1 MADEEL
7 EIILRA
13 VDDAS
18 STFESV
24 GQSAEDVGSQLQ
36 TAFEEATAEVERL
49 EEALMEAE
57 LNGDDIEADYLADEL
72 AFAREEAEQLESA
85 LEDVNSGNFDEVSSG
100 ADEAANSTQNADQA
114 VQELNNDLGII
125 NASSLFDL
133 ASQMGDMGAS
143 AESMA
148 QEMNEANISIGQLA
162 TNTGIAEPQLVD
174 MINAMTTA
182 DFPREDALAYVEAL
196 NQMGVSAEHLTDS
209 ATAMDVIGDATGM
222 SVQQVVSLTQ
232 SLRGLGVSADNL
244 PSSFNA
250 IAYAQANVNGGAE
263 TLQTVFKRQAGT
275 LNEYGVSIDQ
285 AVVMM
290 QALSQQGVQGMKM
303 GSALSTVLK
312 DNAGDMS
319 AIEQELGL
327 TAGTLTNASAI
338 TGEYTGKLE
347 DLAAEEGEHK
357 TLLDHLGAAWD
368 DITLKVGGAL
378 SPLLSAAGALGQVG
392 QFGLQL
398 GGLKELGSLIQD
410 VAVKLGFLAV
420 AEDAETLSKDAN
432 TIATDANII
441 AKDAETVA
449 NTGVAT
455 SAEAAAAAEG
465 LMLWPILLI
474 VAAIVALIAIVYEVG
489 KAFGW
494 WTDVGS
500 MIDAIWAGIQR
511 LWSAFINHPDV
522 QGAISAISG
531 AFQWLMSAIGGAWNA
546 LMEFL
551 GVSTGGEFDVVHEI
565 IMAIGAAWEMITA
578 PIRAIIGLVTSL
590 ISIFSQLAT
599 GQIDL
604 QTTIGL
610 VWNALV
616 TFFQTMTQSIFFV
629 VMQFAANLLVAA
641 TQAGRN
647 LLTGVITYVSR
658 LPGRVYT
665 YLLNVAT
672 RIVAM
677 GTRWVNTARQKANQ
691 MVIGIITY
699 LMTLPG
705 KVYNALMGVV
715 SRITGAIH
723 SWINAAKSKVRD
735 VINAITS
742 PFSGVAGAISGALS
756 GVANAIKAPFEAAWN
771 AIEPLISKI
780 QDGMKLV
787 GAAGGEMAAG
797 GESLDVNANRS
808 FNISTGEYVI
818 DDSPI
823 VIEDNLNI
831 SLDLSGVPR
840 GVNTNE
846 LVTAIQDRNVLNAL
860 VTNRDFQ
867 DLDARVKQRINL
879 KNVRARGR

>member
-1 MADEEL
+1 MSDVID
-7 EIILRA
+7 IIISA
-13 VDDAS
+13 IDQASDVFNSIVESATGMGESISDATVNAGNDFDTVANNVSGFNDAISSVDS
-18 STFESV
+18 ST
-24 GQSAEDVGSQLQ
+24 L
-36 TAFEEATAEVERL
+36 
-49 EEALMEAE
+49 
-57 LNGDDIEADYLADEL
+57 DEL
-72 AFAREEAEQLESA
+72 ADTLGMDTDR
-85 LEDVNSGNFDEVSSG
+85 
-100 ADEAANSTQNADQA
+100 
-114 VQELNNDLGII
+114 VQELIDAGANVGSIPFND
-125 NASSLFDL
+125 A
-133 ASQMGDMGAS
+133 AAS
-143 AESMA
+143 AEEFGGSVQSADGAVQGLGNDLEVINSSMFLQLGDQLANVAGGAEDMA
-148 QEMNEANISIGQLA
+148 QEMNEASITVGQLA
-162 TNTGIAEPQLVD
+162 TNTGIAEPQLVN
-174 MINAMTTA
+174 MINTITSA
-182 DFPREDALAYVEAL
+182 DFPHEDALTYVEAL
-196 NQMGVSAEHLTDS
+196 NQMGVSAEHLADS
-209 ATAMDVIGDATGM
+209 ATAMDVMGDATGM
-222 SVQQVVSLTQ
+222 NTQQVVSLTQ

-290 QALSQQGVQGMKM
+290 QALSKQGVQGMKM
-303 GSALSTVLK
+303 GSALSEVLK
-312 DNAGDMS
+312 ENEGDMS
-319 AIEQELGL
+319 AVEQQLGL
-327 TAGTLTNASAI
+327 TAGTLTNASSI
-338 TGEYTGKLE
+338 TGQYQGKLE
-347 DLAAEEGEHK
+347 ELASEEGAHK
-357 TLLDHLGAAWD
+357 TILDQLGAAWQD
-368 DITLKVGGAL
+368 L
-378 SPLLSAAGALGQVG
+378 SLAASSAFSPILSVIGLIGQVG
-392 QFGLQL
+392 SFGMQVKGLQ
-398 GGLKELGSLIQD
+398 ELVAMTRKMTEIEIIDS
-410 VAVKLGFLAV
+410 AVKSGKAAIMSV
-420 AEDAETLSKDAN
+420 V
-432 TIATDANII
+432 
-441 AKDAETVA
+441 TVA
-449 NTGVAT
+449 TTLYASIVGVLTGEIGLV
-455 SAEAAAAAEG
+455 AAATAVWNAI
-465 LMLWPILLI
+465 LAMNPVMLVVIAL
-474 VAAIVALIAIVYEVG
+474 VALVAIIYEVG

-494 WTDVGS
+494 WSDVQGMMS
-500 MIDAIWAGIQR
+500 AIWDGINRIWQ
-511 LWSAFINHPDV
+511 AFINHPDV
-522 QGAISAISG
+522 QAVISAIGDAWNSLVG
-531 AFQWLMSAIGGAWNA
+531 AITGAWNA
-546 LMEFL
+546 VMEFL
-551 GVSTGGEFDVVHEI
+551 GLNTSGDFDVVATI
-565 IMAIGAAWEMITA
+565 INGIGQAWDLLRIPINAVIQVVQTVIDVFSLVASGQMDIFTAIMTIWNSIAINFG
-578 PIRAIIGLVTSL
+578 PIV
-590 ISIFSQLAT
+590 Q
-599 GQIDL
+599 
-604 QTTIGL
+604 TIGSL
-610 VWNALV
+610 ALN
-616 TFFQTMTQSIFFV
+616 
-629 VMQFAANLLVAA
+629 FASMLLTYAI
-641 TQAGRN
+641 QAGTN
-647 LLTGVITYVSR
+647 FLNGIITYVSQ

-705 KVYNALMGVV
+705 RVYSALMGVV

-771 AIEPLISKI
+771 AIEPLVSKI
-780 QDGMKLV
+780 QDGMKLI

-797 GESLDVNANRS
+797 GETFDVNANRN